1 VRLTYQW
8 NLINNERQEL
18 LNQFEK
24 QFYVSHPEES
34 YGQQRVDLLK
44 GLFFLYRNHPIRR
57 KVREFILKFPFMLF
71 SHNTKKYQ
79 NKLEVFLSA
88 YTKADK
94 EPEIPLLV
102 NIPLMKDK
110 KNGKIEEM
118 TPPDPEEETDEEMD
132 EDEELQEKDHDDQN
146 EEEEQYEDEEYD
158 EEDFNFGNEELAG
171 LQEEEEEGER
181 EGDDDEEYIDENA
194 TSDEEDDE
202 GGEEGSADA
211 LEYLREYQKLAEERG
226 DDLDEFEVEK
236 EQLGNGETARVKDS
250 HDDDLL
256 QLERRI
262 GALVKKGIRSVHE
275 EKDRLKKGKSDEEK
289 ETENLLVG
297 QENQENQEKEEEVVT
312 ESPKKT
318 KKQRE
323 IDEMT
328 PEERQRAGAHHL
340 LEEYR
345 EEHPTGKLKKPKPIH
360 DHRKQ
365 DQLKEKEKK
374 ELKEEIKLEKKK
386 EKQKEELETREHEK
400 EHHKKG
406 GKKPSKYEKYSDA
419 KEYHGRKPHPLDTHP
434 GNFASLHMQ
443 ERNQLKNRR
452 KTFNYR
458 TPRRGPPRAT
468 P

>member
-1 VRLTYQW
+1 
-8 NLINNERQEL
+8 
-18 LNQFEK
+18 
-24 QFYVSHPEES
+24 VSHPEES

-44 GLFFLYRNHPIRR
+44 GLFYLYRNHPIRR

-94 EPEIPLLV
+94 EPEIPVLV
-102 NIPLMKDK
+102 NIPRVKNE
-110 KNGKIEEM
+110 NGKIEEM
-118 TPPDPEEETDEEMD
+118 GPPDSEEESDEEMED
-132 EDEELQEKDHDDQN
+132 EDEELEEKEHEDQS

-158 EEDFNFGNEELAG
+158 EEDFNFGSEEGTG
-171 LQEEEEEGER
+171 LQEEEGQQ
-181 EGDDDEEYIDENA
+181 GGDDEEF
-194 TSDEEDDE
+194 TEEDEDE
-202 GGEEGSADA
+202 SANTLD
-211 LEYLREYQKLAEERG
+211 YLREYQKLAEERG
-226 DDLDEFEVEK
+226 NDLDEFEVEK
-236 EQLGNGETARVKDS
+236 EQMGNGGVMDP
-250 HDDDLL
+250 HDDHLL

-262 GALVKKGIRSVHE
+262 DTMVKKGIRSVHE
-275 EKDRLKKGKSDEEK
+275 EKELLKKEKAIEVKQNGKVK
-289 ETENLLVG
+289 ETENLPVG
-297 QENQENQEKEEEVVT
+297 LPNQENRETEEGMVT

-340 LEEYR
+340 FEEYR
-345 EEHPTGKLKKPKPIH
+345 EEHPSGKLKKPKPIH

-365 DQLKEKEKK
+365 DQLKDQERK

-386 EKQKEELETREHEK
+386 EKRKEELETREHEK
-400 EHHKKG
+400 EEKQHHKG

-434 GNFASLHMQ
+434 GNFASLHAQ
-443 ERNQLKNRR
+443 ERNKLKNRR

-458 TPRRGPPRAT
+458 TPKRGPPRAT